1 MSSDKELKELLK
13 SINKEQDIN
22 ILSKLLSRYYQ
33 LLERSDSDELKWYKE
48 LN

>member
-1 MSSDKELKELLK
+1 MSSNKELKELLK

-33 LLERSDSDELKWYKE
+33 LLERSDSDELK
-48 LN
+48 

>member
-1 MSSDKELKELLK
+1 MSSNKELKELLK

-33 LLERSDSDELKWYKE
+33 LLERSDNDELK
-48 LN
+48 

>member
-1 MSSDKELKELLK
+1 MSSNKELKELLK

-33 LLERSDSDELKWYKE
+33 LLERGDSDELK
-48 LN
+48 

>member
-1 MSSDKELKELLK
+1 MSSNRELKELLK

-33 LLERSDSDELKWYKE
+33 LLERSDSDELK
-48 LN
+48 